1 MTSLVAIK
9 VFVAL
14 SILWSATALGVQ
26 VYRAWAGGREEHSER
41 AGSPGRGVVY
51 NFTVA
56 MTPAHKETIRRHP
69 VAFAV
74 GLVMHV
80 GVVLVL
86 VCVVLLLA
94 WPAEGGAVLRV
105 GRPVVV
111 LSLLAGASL
120 LVRRLVTGDL
130 RAMNAPDDYLAIAA
144 TCGLLLLASIPVIVS
159 DHPAV
164 LLIYTGLLALYLPL
178 GKLRHAVFFFVARA
192 DYGRRL
198 GYRGVYPP
206 ADTGRG

>member
-1 MTSLVAIK
+1 MALLIAVK
-9 VFVAL
+9 VFAA
-14 SILWSATALGVQ
+14 SAILWSVIALAVQ
-26 VYRAWAGGREEHSER
+26 VWQAWGGGRRDYSER
-41 AGSPGRGVVY
+41 AGSPARGVVY

-69 VAFAV
+69 FAFAI

-86 VCVVLLLA
+86 VSVVLLLA
-94 WPAEGGAVLRV
+94 WPAAGGVVLRV

-111 LSLLAGASL
+111 LSLLAGAFL
-120 LVRRLVTGDL
+120 LVRRAVAGDL
-130 RAMNAPDDYLAIAA
+130 RAMNAPDDYLAVAV
-144 TCGLLLLASIPVIVS
+144 TCVLLLLASIPAMSSENPV
-159 DHPAV
+159 V
-164 LLIYTGLLALYLPL
+164 LLIYSGLLALYLPL
-178 GKLRHAVFFFVARA
+178 GKLRHVVFFFVARA